1 MIRAVLFD
9 LDNTLLNRDASVKKF
24 IGLQYERLQ
33 KYIEHI
39 PKEKYITRFIE
50 LDDRGYVWKDKVYQQ
65 LTDELAID
73 AITWEKLFQDYLDN
87 FKYCCVPFEHL
98 IEILNVL
105 KECNI
110 TLGMITN
117 GYGQFQMANIKALD
131 IEKYFDTILISEWEG
146 IKKPNPLIF
155 KRATERLGVKPN
167 QCLFVGD
174 HPANDVRAAKELG
187 MKSIWKRDPQ
197 WSQVEADFIIKD
209 LSEIP
214 FIIDQ
219 LNKTLTQK

>member
-1 MIRAVLFD
+1 MIKAVLFD

-24 IGLQYERLQ
+24 IDIQYKRLQ
-33 KYIEHI
+33 KYLEHI

-50 LDDRGYVWKDKVYQQ
+50 LDDRGYVWKDKGYQQ
-65 LTDELAID
+65 LTDELAIV
-73 AITWEKLFQDYLDN
+73 AITWEELFQDYIDN
-87 FKYCCVPFEHL
+87 FKYCCVPFKHL
-98 IEILNVL
+98 IEILKVL

-110 TLGMITN
+110 TLGLITN
-117 GYGQFQMANIKALD
+117 GYGQFQMHNVKALN

-146 IKKPNPLIF
+146 VKKPNPLIF
-155 KRATERLGVKPN
+155 NRATERLGVKSN

-174 HPANDVRAAKELG
+174 HPVNDVRAAKEIG
-187 MKSIWKRDPQ
+187 MKSIWKMDPQ
-197 WSQVEADFIIKD
+197 WSQVEADFIIED

-219 LNKTLTQK
+219 LNKTLTKI

>member
-24 IGLQYERLQ
+24 IELQYERLQ